1 MTTTQ
6 EQLEASIL
14 LDVVTRFVNLKES
27 TGRRGLVIKF
37 KNQPAAY
44 VITNLAHNGILR
56 RKNPNIATTD
66 EEYLPA
72 ASAFELCGDNRIREE
87 ARHAST
93 VILTTLQQ
101 MFVGEHK
108 KEGFGFADLKRHV
121 EELYTSVKF
130 DDATLKLGLYLA
142 KDLGVLGASRLTQ
155 PDETEVEWFQIAE
168 SAANMPNPEKE
179 WDRIMAG
186 YKRSSATV
194 EEPEPTGQVQW
205 ERISRL
211 GGGGQSDVFL
221 VRSPARVT
229 QRSACVRTIK
239 SALNREKEP
248 DFADAIWSYS
258 RPDSVS
264 ELGAR
269 KEFKIREEGGEQQAL
284 QRLQQEIHVLQ
295 EGRPG
300 LPTLLDSNE
309 SERWIVTEYFPR
321 KTIEDNIFLY
331 KGNAALALKAFLSLV
346 NTVKLLHAENI
357 VHRDIKPAN
366 VFVTKDDELVL
377 GDFGIVY
384 LPDRPPRVTR
394 TNESVGP
401 HDYMP
406 PWGEVAGRLEDVD
419 DKFDVYMLGKL
430 LWCMVSGRMLLQR
443 EWFRRPPNDV
453 TKVFPHDPHMH
464 MINTILEKCVVE
476 NPEDCVSISDLRA
489 MVIAFVSV
497 IERGGQLLQREV
509 PRPCH
514 VCGHGEYKPET
525 FGDNSSNDPVPVNVQ
540 LWQGQTI
547 NLKKVQVFA
556 CSSCG
561 HMAWFRTS
569 PR

>member
-1 MTTTQ
+1 MTQ

-27 TGRRGLVIKF
+27 TGRRGLVIKY

-56 RKNPNIATTD
+56 RKNPNTATTD

-87 ARHAST
+87 AKQAST
-93 VILTTLQQ
+93 VVLTTLQR
-101 MFVGEHK
+101 MFVGEQK

-121 EELYTSVKF
+121 EELYTNQNV

-142 KDLGVLGASRLTQ
+142 KDLGVLSASRMSQ

-179 WDRIMAG
+179 WDRVMAG
-186 YKRSSATV
+186 YKRSRATFA
-194 EEPEPTGQVQW
+194 EPEPPGQPQW

-229 QRSACVRTIK
+229 QRAACIRTIK
-239 SALNREKEP
+239 AALDRDKEP
-248 DFADAIWSYS
+248 DFADAVWSYS
-258 RPDSVS
+258 RPDTLS
-264 ELGAR
+264 ELGAM

-284 QRLQQEIHVLQ
+284 QRLQQEIHVLGD
-295 EGRPG
+295 GRSD
-300 LPTLLDSNE
+300 LPKLLDSNE

-321 KTIEDNIFLY
+321 GTVEDNITLY
-331 KGNAALALKAFLSLV
+331 QGKPALALKAFLSLV
-346 NTVKLLHAENI
+346 NIVATLHDEGI

-366 VFVTKDDELVL
+366 VFVREDSQLVL

-384 LPDRPPRVTR
+384 LPNRPARLTR
-394 TNESVGP
+394 TDESVGP
-401 HDYMP
+401 HDFMP
-406 PWGEVAGRLEDVD
+406 PWADIAGRLDNVD
-419 DKFDVYMLGKL
+419 DRFDVYALGKL
-430 LWCMVSGRMLLQR
+430 LWCMVSGRLVLQR
-443 EWFRRPPNDV
+443 EYFNEPQNDV
-453 TKVFPHDPHMH
+453 TLMYKDDPYAHMVKE
-464 MINTILEKCVVE
+464 ILEKSVVE
-476 NPEDCVSISDLRA
+476 RLRDCVGIHDIRA
-489 MVIAFVSV
+489 MVIAYLHV
-497 IERGGQLLQREV
+497 IEHGGQLLHDGV

-514 VCGHGEYKPET
+514 VCGIGHYVRDKFSPA
-525 FGDNSSNDPVPVNVQ
+525 SSIAIRFWVT
-540 LWQGQTI
+540 QGNPGQQTT
-547 NLKKVQVFA
+547 NPKEVQVHF
-556 CSSCG
+556 CDRCG
-561 HMAWFRTS
+561 HMQLFRTT
-569 PR
+569 P

>member
-1 MTTTQ
+1 MTMTQ

-14 LDVVTRFVNLKES
+14 LGVVTRFVNLKES
-27 TGRRGLVIKF
+27 TGRRGLVIKY

-56 RKNPNIATTD
+56 RKNANTATTD

-87 ARHAST
+87 AKQAST
-93 VILTTLQQ
+93 VVLTTLQQ
-101 MFVGEHK
+101 MFVGEQK

-121 EELYTSVKF
+121 EELYTNQNF
-130 DDATLKLGLYLA
+130 DDATLKLGLYVA
-142 KDLGVLGASRLTQ
+142 KDLGVLGASRLSQ

-179 WDRIMAG
+179 WDRVMAG
-186 YKRSSATV
+186 YKRSRATF
-194 EEPEPTGQVQW
+194 EEPEPQGQAQW

-229 QRSACVRTIK
+229 QRAACIRTIK
-239 SALNREKEP
+239 AALDRDKEP
-248 DFADAIWSYS
+248 DFADAVWSYS
-258 RPDSVS
+258 RPDTLS
-264 ELGAR
+264 ELGAM

-284 QRLQQEIHVLQ
+284 QRLQQEIHVLR

-300 LPTLLDSNE
+300 LPKLLDSNE

-384 LPDRPPRVTR
+384 LPDRPPRVTT

-406 PWGEVAGRLEDVD
+406 PWGEAGGRLDKVG

-443 EWFRRPPNDV
+443 EWFRRPQNDV
-453 TKVFPHDPHMH
+453 TKAFPHDPHMH

-476 NPEDCVSISDLRA
+476 NPEDCVSISNLRA
-489 MVIAFVSV
+489 IVIAFVNT
-497 IERGGQLLQREV
+497 IEHGGQLLHDGV

-514 VCGHGEYKPET
+514 VCGIGHYVRDKFSPA
-525 FGDNSSNDPVPVNVQ
+525 SSIAIRFWVT
-540 LWQGQTI
+540 QGNPGQQTT
-547 NLKKVQVFA
+547 NPKEVQVHF
-556 CSSCG
+556 CDRCG
-561 HMAWFRTS
+561 HMQLFRTT
-569 PR
+569 P